1 MIVSTYTQNNRR
13 AEIHN
18 EDHGLIV
25 RLYENNV
32 LITTRELHNYSIH
45 YAESLA
51 ENFVEHIGEFY
62 NGTGNRQLLTE

>member
-13 AEIHN
+13 AVIHN
-18 EDHGLIV
+18 EGNGLLV
-25 RLYENNV
+25 RMYENDV
-32 LITTRELHNYSIH
+32 MVDVRDLQNYSIH

-62 NGTGNRQLLTE
+62 NPSKQLLTE

>member
-1 MIVSTYTQNNRR
+1 MIVSTYTQGNRR

-18 EDHGLIV
+18 EGHGLIV

-32 LITTRELHNYSIH
+32 LLDARDLQNYSIH

-62 NGTGNRQLLTE
+62 NPNSKQLLTE